1 MWRWGFRLRSSCLPS
16 PNYHPLSHLSSYT
29 GCLSKW
35 VWFLLHWLK
44 WVFGV
49 EITHRMKKRRKTC
62 SLLKEELRVPV
73 APEIRGTC
81 RRLCLPVSVWLAHFL
96 SWNGKASGCSFE
108 CPEHLLVA
116 HADDHR
122 GLLGITNGTIPLK
135 PTTQVA
141 LKWKH
146 LRVSLQEGSAFLL
159 QKAFMKINKLVFLV
173 VIRNSGKALL
183 LCILEIYE
191 DLHYWDI

>member
-1 MWRWGFRLRSSCLPS
+1 MGVWCGNNTPDEEKEKNLFPLERSAP
-16 PNYHPLSHLSSYT
+16 
-29 GCLSKW
+29 
-35 VWFLLHWLK
+35 
-44 WVFGV
+44 
-49 EITHRMKKRRKTC
+49 
-62 SLLKEELRVPV
+62 VPV

-81 RRLCLPVSVWLAHFL
+81 SRLCLPVSEWLAHFL

-108 CPEHLLVA
+108 CPEHLPVA

-122 GLLGITNGTIPLK
+122 GLLWITNGTIPLK

-146 LRVSLQEGSAFLL
+146 LQVSLQEGSAFLL
-159 QKAFMKINKLVFLV
+159 QKAFMKINKLMFLV

-183 LCILEIYE
+183 LCVLEIYE

>member
-1 MWRWGFRLRSSCLPS
+1 M
-16 PNYHPLSHLSSYT
+16 NYHPLSHLSSYT
-29 GCLSKW
+29 GCLSEW

-49 EITHRMKKRRKTC
+49 EITQRKEKRRKLVP
-62 SLLKEELRVPV
+62 SWKKSSGFQLHLRSGAHVPDCV
-73 APEIRGTC
+73 C
-81 RRLCLPVSVWLAHFL
+81 LCLLVYVWLAHFL

-122 GLLGITNGTIPLK
+122 GLWRITNGTIPSK

-141 LKWKH
+141 LKWKP
-146 LRVSLQEGSAFLL
+146 LRASLQEGSAFLL
-159 QKAFMKINKLVFLV
+159 QKAFMKINKWMFSV

-183 LCILEIYE
+183 LCALEIYE